1 MLARHGFTGEVPMPD
16 ISTKAK
22 AQAYIGLDMQAMET
36 KKAAFMETIVPQWV
50 SMAKEN
56 GKLLD
61 Y

>member
-1 MLARHGFTGEVPMPD
+1 MFAIINCACGKKRIIDMTDKV
-16 ISTKAK
+16 TKCPWCGK
-22 AQAYIGLDMQAMET
+22 SMET